1 MRLTYRPVGD
11 DWPGKRTPYS
21 AIVHSPF
28 RSTWGQTIATLD
40 RELRAVGADSVVVQI
55 DAREQD
61 FRLDGDLRAN
71 ARPDSARVVISFE
84 SKYGPLR
91 YFCDRFWD
99 WRDNV
104 RAIALGL
111 EALRKVDRYGIT
123 NKGEQYAGWK
133 ALPAGG
139 TTAQQA
145 REFMAEMGGSVAEM
159 LKRSHPDHGGSAEL
173 LRRALEARKTLE
185 SAHA

>member
-1 MRLTYRPVGD
+1 LSYRPVGE
-11 DWPGKRTPYS
+11 DWPGQRTPYS
-21 AIVHSPF
+21 QITHSNF
-28 RSTWGQTIATLD
+28 KSRWTQTIALLE
-40 RELRAVGADSVVVQI
+40 RELRAVGADGVVIQV
-55 DAREQD
+55 DARERD
-61 FRLDGDLRAN
+61 FRLDGDLRAD
-71 ARPDSARVVISFE
+71 AKPDSARIIISFE

-123 NKGEQYAGWK
+123 NKGEQYTGWK
-133 ALPAGG
+133 ALPVGG
-139 TTAQQA
+139 TSLEQA
-145 REFMAEMGGSVAEM
+145 REFVSEWGGGSIPEM
-159 LKRSHPDHGGSAEL
+159 LKRTHPDHGGTPEL

-185 SAHA
+185 TVPR